1 MLPQTPRKPE
11 RPVLW
16 IIAGPNGCGKSSL
29 YNRSDIEGWGGSVWI
44 INPDLLT
51 QHIVEHEALA
61 LLDANLAAV
70 QRIETWLHGS
80 LDVYQTIGVET
91 VLSSDKYRRLLT
103 EAQARGFEVRMLYV
117 LLKSPEL
124 QIERVRIRVADG
136 GHDVPEDKIRSRRS
150 RSLAQLAWFA
160 GRGDQLLIFDNS
172 TAEPALIASKSPD
185 KALRWHQRPAK
196 ALHAELVAAGLPVP
210 ALPLIE
216 PPARTPGKPAKTARR
231 RVRRKESKTPK
242 P

>member
-160 GRGDQLLIFDNS
+160 GRVDQLLIFDNS

-185 KALRWHQRPAK
+185 KPLRWHQRPAK
-196 ALHAELVAAGLPVP
+196 ALHAELVVAGLPVP

-216 PPARTPGKPAKTARR
+216 QPARPPGKPAKTARR